1 MDVRFRRKA
10 VAPETRLAETSIGSK
25 LGTELET
32 ELEPELKTDFEATGT
47 DKAEKI
53 IEHPKMWMAGAL
65 MGRGR
70 TALRLS
76 WLKTQFNANDSHL
89 QDIYLN
95 KSLFVFHL

>member
-1 MDVRFRRKA
+1 ME
-10 VAPETRLAETSIGSK
+10 PE
-25 LGTELET
+25 LGT
-32 ELEPELKTDFEATGT
+32 ELKTDFEATGT

-76 WLKTQFNANDSHL
+76 WLKAQFNANDSHL
-89 QDIYLN
+89 QGIYQN
-95 KSLFVFHL
+95 KLTYCFLPMRRLALICRLSA